1 MGMSLME
8 EPVVIGHDKFKIG
21 EDETARR
28 ELRVVKVRDDVIQV
42 QEEVHGIIALVG
54 ASSSVNIK
62 RDELKRLINVAK
74 EEFGWT
80 DICD

>member
-1 MGMSLME
+1 ME
-8 EPVVIGHDKFKIG
+8 EPILIGKDKFKIS

-28 ELRVVKVRDDVIQV
+28 ELRVIKVHDDVIQI

-62 RDELKRLINVAK
+62 KEELKNLIKVAK
-74 EEFGWT
+74 EKFGWT
-80 DICD
+80 DICE

>member
-1 MGMSLME
+1 ME
-8 EPVVIGHDKFKIG
+8 EPVVIGRDRFKIS

-28 ELRVVKVRDDVIQV
+28 ELRVLKVHEDVIQI

-62 RDELKRLINVAK
+62 KEELKNLIKIAREK
-74 EEFGWT
+74 FGWT
-80 DICD
+80 DICE

>member
-1 MGMSLME
+1 ME
-8 EPVVIGHDKFKIG
+8 EPIVIGKDKFRIG

-28 ELRVVKVRDDVIQV
+28 ELRVVKVHDDVIQL

-62 RDELKRLINVAK
+62 KDELKNLIKVVK
-74 EEFGWT
+74 EQFGWT

>member
-1 MGMSLME
+1 ME
-8 EPVVIGHDKFKIG
+8 EPVVIGKDKFKISD
-21 EDETARR
+21 DETARR
-28 ELRVVKVRDDVIQV
+28 ELRIVKVSDDVIQV

-62 RDELKRLINVAK
+62 KEELRNLINVAR

-80 DICD
+80 DICE

>member
-1 MGMSLME
+1 ME
-8 EPVVIGHDKFKIG
+8 EPIVIGKDKFRIS
-21 EDETARR
+21 EDETAKR
-28 ELRVVKVRDDVIQV
+28 ELRVIKVSDDVLQV

-62 RDELKRLINVAK
+62 KEELKNLIKVAK

-80 DICD
+80 DICE

>member
-1 MGMSLME
+1 MR
-8 EPVVIGHDKFKIG
+8 IGHDKFNIG
-21 EDETARR
+21 EGETARR
-28 ELRVVKVRDDVIQV
+28 ELRVVKVSDDVIQV

-62 RDELKRLINVAK
+62 KEELRNLIRVAR

-80 DICD
+80 DICE

>member
-1 MGMSLME
+1 ME
-8 EPVVIGHDKFKIG
+8 EPIVIGKDRFRIG

-28 ELRVVKVRDDVIQV
+28 ELRVVKVHDDVIQL

-62 RDELKRLINVAK
+62 KDELKNLIKVVK
-74 EEFGWT
+74 EQFGWT
-80 DICD
+80 DICE

>member
-1 MGMSLME
+1 ME
-8 EPVVIGHDKFKIG
+8 EPVIIGKDRFKIG

-28 ELRVVKVRDDVIQV
+28 ELRVVKVKDDVIQL

-62 RDELKRLINVAK
+62 REELKNLIKVVRK
-74 EEFGWT
+74 ELGWT
-80 DICD
+80 DVCE

>member
-1 MGMSLME
+1 ME
-8 EPVVIGHDKFKIG
+8 EPVRIGHDKFYIG
-21 EDETARR
+21 EGETARR
-28 ELRVVKVRDDVIQV
+28 ELRLIKVSDDVIQL

-62 RDELKRLINVAK
+62 KEELKKLIKVVK

-80 DICD
+80 DICE

>member
-1 MGMSLME
+1 MA
-8 EPVVIGHDKFKIG
+8 EPIVIGKDKFRIG

-28 ELRVVKVRDDVIQV
+28 ELRVVKVHDNVIQV

-62 RDELKRLINVAK
+62 KEELKNLIKFVK
-74 EEFGWT
+74 EQFGWT
-80 DICD
+80 DICE

>member
-1 MGMSLME
+1 ME
-8 EPVVIGHDKFKIG
+8 EPIKIGHDKFYIG
-21 EDETARR
+21 EGETARR
-28 ELRVVKVRDDVIQV
+28 ELRVVKVSDDVIQV

-62 RDELKRLINVAK
+62 KEELRNLIKVVK

-80 DICD
+80 DICE

>member
-1 MGMSLME
+1 ME
-8 EPVVIGHDKFKIG
+8 EPVVIGKDKFKISD
-21 EDETARR
+21 DETARR
-28 ELRVVKVRDDVIQV
+28 ELRIVKVSDNVIQV

-62 RDELKRLINVAK
+62 KEELKNLIKVAR

-80 DICD
+80 DICE

>member
-1 MGMSLME
+1 ME
-8 EPVVIGHDKFKIG
+8 EPVVIGKDKFRIS

-28 ELRVVKVRDDVIQV
+28 ELRVLKVHDDVIQI

-62 RDELKRLINVAK
+62 REELKNLIKVAK

-80 DICD
+80 DICE

>member
-1 MGMSLME
+1 ME
-8 EPVVIGHDKFKIG
+8 EPVVIGKDKFKIS

-28 ELRVVKVRDDVIQV
+28 ELRVIKVHDDVIQV

-62 RDELKRLINVAK
+62 KEELKKLIKVAK
-74 EEFGWT
+74 EEFGWS
-80 DICD
+80 DICE

>member
-1 MGMSLME
+1 ME
-8 EPVVIGHDKFKIG
+8 EPVRIGHDKFHIG
-21 EDETARR
+21 EGETARR
-28 ELRVVKVRDDVIQV
+28 ELRLIKVSDDVIQL

-62 RDELKRLINVAK
+62 KEELKKLIKVVK

-80 DICD
+80 DICE

>member
-1 MGMSLME
+1 ME
-8 EPVVIGHDKFKIG
+8 ESILIGKDKFKIS

-28 ELRVVKVRDDVIQV
+28 ELRVVKVHDDAIQI

-62 RDELKRLINVAK
+62 KEELKNLIKVAK
-74 EEFGWT
+74 EKFGWT
-80 DICD
+80 DICE